1 MFLYIC
7 ISIVMTD
14 IGDEKGN
21 LADIRRLET
30 ADREFS
36 EQEGYIVEATAD
48 VDAANHKIARDGHT
62 ILVPQPSDFP
72 EDPLNWSPFKKHLIL
87 FIISLT
93 ALLPDYGSAVGAVT
107 LIPQAEIWKI
117 TPDTVNHSQVGNVFM
132 LGAGGVVVV
141 ALSAYFGRL
150 PLLFWFLIVGF
161 ATAAWCAGA
170 HSFESFMAAR
180 ILNGFFVTV
189 AQGGGLMFINDM
201 FFFHERARKINIW
214 AAFII
219 LSPYLGPLLA
229 AFMITT
235 QSWTVPFWVYT
246 ALVGI
251 CVVLTI
257 AFVPETYY
265 NRKVSPH
272 DVPSNGNRILTLT
285 GVHQRRVNLLAPN
298 TIWDAILRPLIVLIK
313 PTVFL
318 SCIYYMLTFAWV
330 VGINT
335 TLSIFV
341 TPLYNFGPLQIGY
354 FYFTPIVAAILG
366 EIAGHFLHDAFAKA
380 YIRKHNGHFEP
391 EVRLRI
397 TFISTP
403 LMVAGL
409 VLIGFSLERAYH
421 YMVTAVAWG
430 LYVFGTMI
438 TTTAVSAYNLD
449 SYPIASGEVAAWV
462 NFSRTIGGFIIS
474 YFQVRWAES
483 AGTIDSFGTQAG
495 ILSAAWLIALLLM
508 VFGKKLRI
516 MGGQVHFKTI

>member
-1 MFLYIC
+1 MA
-7 ISIVMTD
+7 D
-14 IGDEKGN
+14 GAEEKGN
-21 LADIRRLET
+21 IADIRRLST

-36 EQEGYIVEATAD
+36 EQEGYIVEATAE
-48 VDAANHKIARDGHT
+48 VDASNLKTAPDGHT
-62 ILVPQPSDFP
+62 ILVPQPSEYP

-93 ALLPDYGSAVGAVT
+93 ALLPDYGSATGAVT
-107 LIPQAEIWKI
+107 LIPQAEIWHT

-132 LGAGGVVVV
+132 LGAGGVFVV
-141 ALSAYFGRL
+141 AGSAYFGRL
-150 PLLFWFLIVGF
+150 PLLFWFLIIAV

-170 HSFESFMAAR
+170 KSFESFMAAR
-180 ILNGFFVTV
+180 ILNGFFSTV

-201 FFFHERARKINIW
+201 FYFHERARKINIW

-219 LSPYLGPLLA
+219 LSPYLGPLFA
-229 AFMITT
+229 AFITST
-235 QSWTVPFWVYT
+235 QSWPWPFWVYT
-246 ALVGI
+246 ILTGI
-251 CVVLTI
+251 CLLLTI

-265 NRKVSPH
+265 NRKISPH
-272 DVPSNGNRILTLT
+272 DVPPNGNRISTLV
-285 GVHQRRVNLLAPN
+285 GIHQRRVRLLAPN
-298 TIWDAILRPLIVLIK
+298 TLLDACLRPFIVLLK

-335 TLSIFV
+335 TLSLFV

-366 EIAGHFLHDAFAKA
+366 EATGHFLHDAFARN
-380 YIRKHNGHFEP
+380 YIRRHNGHFEP

-409 VLIGFSLERAYH
+409 VLIGFCLERGYH
-421 YMVTAVAWG
+421 YMITALGWG

-449 SYPIASGEVAAWV
+449 SYPVASGEVAAWV

-495 ILSAAWLIALLLM
+495 ILSAAWMIVLVLL
-508 VFGKKLRI
+508 VFGKRLRL
-516 MGGQVHFKTI
+516 MGGTVRFKTI